1 VSSVPSLSLRAGYP
15 SSDLRILNPPDMHR
29 MALLVVLLSLSACS
43 VDRETDAVIA
53 DPDAV
58 PSTVPGATGP
68 VTAPAAPDADGEGMY
83 IARGVCPFEC
93 CVYREWT
100 LETPATAHTAPASG
114 AAQAFTLPAGATVR
128 ADSGNVYVTRP
139 GIVVAD
145 RPFPVAETPGAP
157 TVAAGDSLY
166 LLDSMGEGFFH
177 TRYQGRIYETS
188 GAAWFGGGP
197 PGSTTSGRL
206 VRGAESEWW
215 AHVTLTDGRAGWIL
229 MDDIRVD
236 GADACG

>member
-1 VSSVPSLSLRAGYP
+1 MYRPAV
-15 SSDLRILNPPDMHR
+15 
-29 MALLVVLLSLSACS
+29 LLALLSLAACS
-43 VDRETDAVIA
+43 VDRETDVVVGGSDTA
-53 DPDAV
+53 
-58 PSTVPGATGP
+58 GATTP
-68 VTAPAAPDADGEGMY
+68 NETDPTSPAPIAPRDNEGVY
-83 IARGVCPFEC
+83 VARGVFPFEC

-100 LETPATAHTAPASG
+100 LETPATGRVAPAAG
-114 AAQAFTLPAGATVR
+114 AAEAFTLPAGATVR

-139 GIVVAD
+139 GVVVAD

-157 TVAAGDSLY
+157 VVAAGDSLY

-177 TRYQGRIYETS
+177 TRYRGRVYETS
-188 GAAWFGGGP
+188 GTAWFGGGP

-206 VRGAESEWW
+206 VRGAESQWW
-215 AHVTLTDGRAGWIL
+215 AHVTLADGRAGWIM